1 MYNRNFHGTPTKC
14 LQSIGKEMVPW
25 MNDPNSPPKVQ
36 TSLCTHL
43 KKDCVKQ
50 AYVSVVVIIQS
61 SYLFA
66 GFLIYV
72 FYGLKNSE
80 EEKLSKEKKA
90 SRLHTHQD
98 GSAHESKR
106 ESVQAKCSYK
116 SSSSPPD
123 IPQNT
128 KL

>member
-1 MYNRNFHGTPTKC
+1 VYSS
-14 LQSIGKEMVPW
+14 Q
-25 MNDPNSPPKVQ
+25 
-36 TSLCTHL
+36 
-43 KKDCVKQ
+43 KDCAKQ
-50 AYVSVVVIIQS
+50 AYVSLVVIIQS
-61 SYLFA
+61 SSLFS

-80 EEKLSKEKKA
+80 EDKLSKEKKE

-98 GSAHESKR
+98 GSAHEMR
-106 ESVQAKCSYK
+106 GESVQAKCNYK